1 MTSFQG
7 SFDASQFQ
15 PNQGGQGHPVGK
27 FPFNI
32 SHTECVS
39 TKDQQG
45 GMFVV
50 TFTSPSGE
58 IKTRYNLWNQNAKAV
73 EIAHGQLSALCH
85 ATGVFKLDWQNE
97 GAALRGARGMMEI
110 GYQKGEEPT
119 AEKPAGGYVEVKK
132 VFDVNGNEPGKGP
145 APAAQP
151 MQQAPQAQPQM
162 AWPNQPAPP
171 PGSMQASTGFAQQAA
186 PMQQQPN
193 GGWQPPAQQQAPQQ
207 PGWTQGAAP
216 NQPPWANK

>member
-1 MTSFQG
+1 MGNGFTG
-7 SFDASQFQ
+7 SFDASQFT
-15 PNQGGQGHPVGK
+15 PNQGGQAHPVGK
-27 FPFNI
+27 FPFTV
-32 SHTECVS
+32 SHTECVQ

-50 TFTSPSGE
+50 TLTSPSGE
-58 IKTRYNLWNQNAKAV
+58 IKNRYNLWNSNAKAV

-145 APAAQP
+145 SPAAQP
-151 MQQAPQAQPQM
+151 IQQAPQ
-162 AWPNQPAPP
+162 
-171 PGSMQASTGFAQQAA
+171 QQT
-186 PMQQQPN
+186 N
-193 GGWQPPAQQQAPQQ
+193 GGWQPPQPQQTPQQ
-207 PGWTQGAAP
+207 PVWTQGAAP
-216 NQPPWANK
+216 SAPPWANK

>member
-1 MTSFQG
+1 MGFQG

-15 PNQGGQGHPVGK
+15 PNQGGQAHPVGK
-27 FPFNI
+27 FPFTI
-32 SHTECVS
+32 SHTECVQ

-50 TFTSPSGE
+50 TLTSPSGE
-58 IKTRYNLWNQNAKAV
+58 IKNRYNLWNSNAKAV

-110 GYQKGEEPT
+110 CYQKGEEPT

-151 MQQAPQAQPQM
+151 LQQAPQQQVNP
-162 AWPNQPAPP
+162 WPNQPNGQSP
-171 PGSMQASTGFAQQAA
+171 QQA

-193 GGWQPPAQQQAPQQ
+193 GGWQPPAQAPAAQQ
-207 PGWTQGAAP
+207 PAWTQGAAP
-216 NQPPWANK
+216 PAPPWANK

>member
-1 MTSFQG
+1 MGNPFSG
-7 SFDASQFQ
+7 SFDAAQFA
-15 PNQGGQGHPVGK
+15 PNQGGQAHPVGK
-27 FPFNI
+27 FPFTI
-32 SHTECVS
+32 SHTECVQ

-50 TFTSPSGE
+50 TLTSPSGE
-58 IKTRYNLWNQNAKAV
+58 IKNRYNIWNSNAKAV

-97 GAALRGARGMMEI
+97 GSALRGARGMMEI

-132 VFDVNGNEPGKGP
+132 IFDINGNEPGKGP

-151 MQQAPQAQPQM
+151 MAPQQSNGQAPGWTQPQ
-162 AWPNQPAPP
+162 P
-171 PGSMQASTGFAQQAA
+171 A

-193 GGWQPPAQQQAPQQ
+193 GGWQPPAQPQAPQQ
-207 PGWTQGAAP
+207 PTWTQGTAP
-216 NQPPWANK
+216 SAPPWANK

>member
-1 MTSFQG
+1 MGFQG
-7 SFDASQFQ
+7 SFDASQFA
-15 PNQGGQGHPVGK
+15 PNQGGQAHPVGK
-27 FPFNI
+27 FPFTI
-32 SHTECVS
+32 SHTACES
-39 TKDQQG
+39 YKDQSG

-58 IKTRYNLWNQNAKAV
+58 IKSRYNLWHTQGENAAKTV
-73 EIAHGQLSALCH
+73 EIAHGKLSALCH

-132 VFDVNGNEPGKGP
+132 VFDVNGTEPGKGP

-151 MQQAPQAQPQM
+151 MQQAPQQQANP
-162 AWPNQPAPP
+162 WPNQPAQP
-171 PGSMQASTGFAQQAA
+171 ASQQA

-193 GGWQPPAQQQAPQQ
+193 GGWQPPGQQQANPQ
-207 PGWTQGAAP
+207 GWTQGAASS
-216 NQPPWANK
+216 QPPWANKQ